1 LKNKE
6 DNMAKKEFKS
16 EVVEHIAIL
25 KEGERYQK
33 EVLRMI
39 WNDNPIT
46 VDIRS
51 VDKQNNFVGKGISL
65 SDEECD
71 KLVDIL
77 LDRGYGSIDK
87 IKEVLVK
94 NMRRTNTEIKS
105 FEDCEESIDCVYIDD
120 EGYTVV
126 DVPLYD

>member
-1 LKNKE
+1 
-6 DNMAKKEFKS
+6 MAKKEFKS
-16 EVVEHIAIL
+16 EIVEHIAVL
-25 KEGERYQK
+25 KESERYQK

-39 WNDNPIT
+39 WNDNPVT

-77 LDRGYGSIDK
+77 LDRGYGSVDK

-94 NMRRTNTEIKS
+94 NMRRTNTKIKS
-105 FEDCEESIDCVYIDD
+105 FEDCEEFIDCIYEDS
-120 EGYTVV
+120 EGNTIV
-126 DVPLYD
+126 DVPMYD

>member
-1 LKNKE
+1 
-6 DNMAKKEFKS
+6 MAKKEFKS
-16 EVVEHIAIL
+16 EIVEHIAVL
-25 KEGERYQK
+25 KESERYQK

-105 FEDCEESIDCVYIDD
+105 FEDCEDSIDCVYIDD
-120 EGYTVV
+120 EGYTVI
-126 DVPLYD
+126 DIPTYD

>member
-1 LKNKE
+1 MSN
-6 DNMAKKEFKS
+6 KKEFKH
-16 EVVEHIAIL
+16 EVIERIDTL
-25 KEGERYQK
+25 KESNNYSK

-39 WNDNPIT
+39 WGDNPVTI
-46 VDIRS
+46 DIRM
-51 VDKQNNFVGKGISL
+51 VNKTNDFIGKGISL

-105 FEDCEESIDCVYIDD
+105 IEDCEELIDAVYEDD
-120 EGYTVV
+120 DGYTVI
-126 DVPLYD
+126 DICRYN

>member
-1 LKNKE
+1 MSKNKKDF
-6 DNMAKKEFKS
+6 DNEII
-16 EVVEHIAIL
+16 EHIAVL
-25 KEGERYQK
+25 KESDKYSK
-33 EVLRMI
+33 EVVRMR
-39 WNDNPIT
+39 WFDNPIT
-46 VDIRS
+46 VDIRM
-51 VDKQNNFVGKGISL
+51 VNKTNDFIGKGISL

-105 FEDCEESIDCVYIDD
+105 IEDCEELIDAVYEDD
-120 EGYTVV
+120 DGYTVI
-126 DVPLYD
+126 DICRYN

>member
-1 LKNKE
+1 V
-6 DNMAKKEFKS
+6 AKKEFKS

>member
-1 LKNKE
+1 
-6 DNMAKKEFKS
+6 MAKSKEFKS
-16 EVVEHIAIL
+16 EVIERVGTL
-25 KEGERYQK
+25 KETNGYTK

-39 WNDNPIT
+39 WNENPVT
-46 VDIRS
+46 TDIRM
-51 VDKQNNFVGKGISL
+51 VNKTNDFVGKGISL
-65 SDEECD
+65 SDDECD

-77 LDRGYGSIDK
+77 LDRGYGSIEK

-105 FEDCEESIDCVYIDD
+105 FEDCEEHIDCTYIDD

-126 DVPLYD
+126 DIPTYD

>member
-1 LKNKE
+1 
-6 DNMAKKEFKS
+6 MAKKEFKS

-120 EGYTVV
+120 EGYTVI
-126 DVPLYD
+126 DIPLYD

>member
-1 LKNKE
+1 
-6 DNMAKKEFKS
+6 MAKKEFKS

-120 EGYTVV
+120 EGDTVV

>member
-1 LKNKE
+1 
-6 DNMAKKEFKS
+6 MAKKEFKS
-16 EVVEHIAIL
+16 EVIERVATL
-25 KEGERYQK
+25 KEGNSYSK

-39 WNDNPIT
+39 WGDNPIT
-46 VDIRS
+46 MDIRM
-51 VDKQNNFVGKGISL
+51 VNKTNDFIGKGISL

-71 KLVDIL
+71 MLVDIL
-77 LDRGYGSIDK
+77 LDRGYGSIEK

-105 FEDCEESIDCVYIDD
+105 FEDCEDVIDCTYIDD

-126 DVPLYD
+126 DIPMYD

>member
-1 LKNKE
+1 
-6 DNMAKKEFKS
+6 MAKKEFKS
-16 EVVEHIAIL
+16 EVIERVATL
-25 KEGERYQK
+25 KEGNSYSK

-39 WNDNPIT
+39 WGDNPIT
-46 VDIRS
+46 MDIRM
-51 VDKQNNFVGKGISL
+51 VNKTNDFIGKGVSL

-71 KLVDIL
+71 MLVDIL
-77 LDRGYGSIDK
+77 LDRGYGSIEK

-105 FEDCEESIDCVYIDD
+105 FEDCEDVIDCTYIDD

-126 DVPLYD
+126 DIPMYD

>member
-1 LKNKE
+1 
-6 DNMAKKEFKS
+6 MAKKEFKS
-16 EVVEHIAIL
+16 EVIERVATL
-25 KEGERYQK
+25 KEGNNYSK

-46 VDIRS
+46 VDIRM
-51 VDKQNNFVGKGISL
+51 VNKTNDFIGKGISL

-71 KLVDIL
+71 MLVDIL
-77 LDRGYGSIDK
+77 LDRGYGSIEK

-105 FEDCEESIDCVYIDD
+105 FEDCEDCIGNVYIDED
-120 EGYTVV
+120 GYTVV
-126 DVPLYD
+126 DICQYD

>member
-1 LKNKE
+1 
-6 DNMAKKEFKS
+6 MAKKEFKS

-105 FEDCEESIDCVYIDD
+105 FEDCEETIECVYVDD
-120 EGYTVV
+120 EGYTVI
-126 DVPLYD
+126 DVCPYN

>member
-1 LKNKE
+1 
-6 DNMAKKEFKS
+6 MAKKEFKS

-126 DVPLYD
+126 DIPLYD